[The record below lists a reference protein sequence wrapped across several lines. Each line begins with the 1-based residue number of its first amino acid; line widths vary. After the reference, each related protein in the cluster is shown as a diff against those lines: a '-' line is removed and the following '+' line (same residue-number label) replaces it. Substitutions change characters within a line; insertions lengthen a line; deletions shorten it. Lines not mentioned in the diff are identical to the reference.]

1 MARIFN
7 KTLALAFLVG
17 SLTAC
22 SGSENGPEGTESSGP
37 LYATA
42 TSISTD
48 SGSTTYVRVFS
59 KFEEELDLKTARE
72 FSGWADLGTSGKYL
86 FVSSGE
92 GPTVERF
99 TINGAGE
106 LEEAGKINFGNHVQ
120 DASFYNQTI
129 VSETKAYLVGDGEY
143 IVWNPTSLEIVGT
156 IPFPED
162 IVERDGIPAYVGMD
176 RSAVLRDGLL
186 YHAASWSDTE
196 SLTFLPDSRII
207 VLDTETD
214 EIVSVLTANCPD
226 LAIADRDELGNLYF
240 SNWVW
245 APGGLI
251 TEGPSTCAV
260 RIPAGQEGLDDW
272 SLQYAEASGHEGA
285 ALGYL
290 GNGSWIFS
298 SFKNELASY
307 VEGDDP
313 FDWLFGNVWELTTID
328 PQTLETAP
336 VSGLPQN
343 GGGYYMSR
351 LDGLSHLL
359 MPGDGYAT
367 TTISSVDDSGVA
379 TNVMHT
385 EGWATRLFRVR

>member
-1 MARIFN
+1 MIRIFN
-7 KTLALAFLVG
+7 KTTALPLLVG
-17 SLTAC
+17 LLAAC
-22 SGSENGPEGTESSGP
+22 SNAEKGAEGAESSGP

-59 KFEEELDLKTARE
+59 EFEDELDLKTARE
-72 FSGWADLGTSGKYL
+72 FPGWADLGTSGKYL

-99 TINGAGE
+99 TIGSAGG
-106 LEEAGKINFGNHVQ
+106 LEAAGKIDFGNHVQ

-156 IPFPED
+156 IPFPDD
-162 IVERDGIPAYVGMD
+162 IVEREGIPGYVGMD
-176 RSAVLRDGLL
+176 RAAVLRDGLL
-186 YHAASWSDTE
+186 YHTASWSDTE
-196 SLTFLPDSRII
+196 SLKFLPDSRII
-207 VLDTETD
+207 VLDTEKD

-226 LAIADRDELGNLYF
+226 LAIADRDEVGNLYF

-245 APGGLI
+245 APGALL
-251 TEGPSTCAV
+251 TKGPSTCAV
-260 RIPAGQEGLDDW
+260 RIPAGQDELDDW
-272 SLQYAEASGHEGA
+272 SLKYAEASGYEGA
-285 ALGYL
+285 TLGYL

-307 VEGDDP
+307 AEGDDP
-313 FDWLFGNVWELTTID
+313 FDWLFGNFWELSTID
-328 PQTLETAP
+328 PETLETAP

-351 LDGLSHLL
+351 FDDLSHLL
-359 MPGDGYAT
+359 IPGDGYTT

-379 TNVMHT
+379 TKLMHT